1 MGIQAAATG
10 ESTGA
15 EGVTGAG
22 ASGER
27 VTVRHRTGAIT
38 TLLVLAVTAAVI
50 LAAAVISDRGA
61 SAAAAGGM
69 TAVSVGGTATG
80 AAPVVGSSAPDFTA
94 TTSDGSQVR
103 LSDFVGHPVWL
114 TFGASWCQP
123 CRAENPDVEAA
134 YRSFEGR
141 GLVVLQVFMSED
153 AGAVRDYATRVG
165 ISYVTVPDP
174 DERLAAEYRILGIP
188 SHFFIDASGKLVK
201 LRIGSLDLPS
211 MRAAL
216 EGIAG

>member
-1 MGIQAAATG
+1 MGVQAAATG
-10 ESTGA
+10 ERTGA
-15 EGVTGAG
+15 EGVTYPGV
-22 ASGER
+22 SGER
-27 VTVRHRTGAIT
+27 VTVRRRTGAIT
-38 TLLVLAVTAAVI
+38 TLLVLVVTAAII
-50 LAAAVISDRGA
+50 LAAAVLSDRGA
-61 SAAAAGGM
+61 SAATAGAM
-69 TAVSVGGTATG
+69 TAVSVSGTTAG

-94 TTSDGSQVR
+94 TTSDGRQVR

-134 YRSFEGR
+134 SRSFEGR

-188 SHFFIDASGKLVK
+188 SHFFIDSSGKLVK
-201 LRIGSLDLPS
+201 LRIGSLDASS

>member
-1 MGIQAAATG
+1 MGVQAAATG
-10 ESTGA
+10 ERTGV
-15 EGVTGAG
+15 EGVTDPGV
-22 ASGER
+22 SGER

-50 LAAAVISDRGA
+50 LAAAVLSDRGA
-61 SAAAAGGM
+61 SAATAGAM
-69 TAVSVGGTATG
+69 TAVSVSGTTAG

-94 TTSDGSQVR
+94 TTSDGRQVR

-134 YRSFEGR
+134 SRSFEGR

-188 SHFFIDASGKLVK
+188 SHFFIDSSGKLVK
-201 LRIGSLDLPS
+201 IRIGSLDAPS

>member
-27 VTVRHRTGAIT
+27 VTVRRRTGAIT

-61 SAAAAGGM
+61 SAATAGGM

-80 AAPVVGSSAPDFTA
+80 AAPVVGSSAPDFTT